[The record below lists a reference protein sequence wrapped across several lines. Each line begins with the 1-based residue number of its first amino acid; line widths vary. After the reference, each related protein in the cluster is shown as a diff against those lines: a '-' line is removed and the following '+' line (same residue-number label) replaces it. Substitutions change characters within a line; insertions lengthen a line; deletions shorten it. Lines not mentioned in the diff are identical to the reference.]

1 MSGVSLPRGL
11 RTINRVVKALQGS
24 GLRLGDVHVLT
35 VVGRKSGRPRSTPV
49 TPYEVDGERYL
60 LGGYPGADWV
70 RNARVAGEG
79 TLAHGRRKRRVR
91 LIEVPVADRGP
102 MLRAFPE
109 KVPNGVDMMV
119 KAGAVTEGSPEEFE
133 AKADRF
139 AVFRVVGA

>member
-1 MSGVSLPRGL
+1 MSGISLPRGL
-11 RTINRVVKALQGS
+11 RTINRVVKALQGA
-24 GLRLGDVHVLT
+24 GLRLGDIHVLT
-35 VVGRKSGRPRSTPV
+35 VVGRTSGRPRSTPV
-49 TPYEVDGERYL
+49 TPYEVDGARYV

-70 RNARVAGEG
+70 RNARAAAEG

-109 KVPNGVDMMV
+109 KVPNGVAMMV

-133 AKADRF
+133 ANADRF
-139 AVFRVVGA
+139 TVFRVVGA